1 MEQTVTAKI
10 QIKTD
15 KQTLELL
22 EKSMSVYMQACNFV
36 AEYVDNTHQLK
47 QIPLQK
53 AVYEDLRN
61 NFGLMSQM
69 ACNVPR
75 TVIAK
80 FKTAKTNTGKWIK
93 PDFKKPFLAL
103 SFNRDYSI
111 TKDFLSIGTL
121 NGRIKVEYSC
131 KGLEHYFSSLGEKPY
146 QFGGAILFK
155 KKNKLYLGISVT
167 YDVPDVQIEEIN
179 NVVGIDRGIRFIA
192 TTYDSK
198 GKTKF
203 YSGTEIKQKRA
214 KFADVR
220 KQLQVRRTPSA
231 RRRLKNIGNR
241 ENRWMNDV
249 NHCLSKA
256 LVETYPEKTMFV
268 LEDLTNVRS
277 ATEKVR
283 RKDRYVQV
291 SWSYYDLE
299 TKLTYKAER
308 KGQKVIKVDAHYTSQ
323 MCPKCGHTHKSNR
336 DHKNHCFYC
345 RNCGYRSN
353 DDRIGAMNIYQRGLT
368 HIQNYLNE
376 KNNPNNQNGQVCS
389 DGVLS
394 TSPRCNDSSTKKKSK
409 KGRKSK
415 KTVCTT
421 DQLQAHQL

>member
-10 QIKTD
+10 QIKAG
-15 KQTLELL
+15 KQIIDLL
-22 EKSMSVYMQACNFV
+22 KQSMSVYKEACNFV
-36 AEYVDNTHQLK
+36 ADYAYKNHLLH

-53 AVYEDLRN
+53 AVYEELRSSY
-61 NFGLMSQM
+61 GLMSQM

-80 FKTAKTNTGKWIK
+80 FKSNKSNTNKWIK
-93 PDFKKPFLAL
+93 PEFKKPFLAL

-111 TKDFLSIGTL
+111 TKDTLSIGTL
-121 NGRIKVEYSC
+121 VGRVKVKYSC
-131 KGLEHYFSSLGEKPY
+131 KGLENYFSALGEKPY
-146 QFGGAILFK
+146 QFGGATLFE

-167 YDVPDVQIEEIN
+167 YNIPDTQFDEIN
-179 NVVGIDRGIRFIA
+179 NVVGIDRGIRFLV

-203 YSGTEIKQKRA
+203 YSGKEVKQKRA
-214 KFADVR
+214 KYVDLR
-220 KQLQVRRTPSA
+220 KQLQQKQTSSA
-231 RRRLKNIGNR
+231 RRRLKKIGNR

-249 NHCLSKA
+249 SHCLSKA

-299 TKLTYKAER
+299 QKLTYKAEC

-323 MCPKCGHTHKSNR
+323 MCPKCGHTHKLNR
-336 DHKNHCFYC
+336 DHKNHCFCC

-353 DDRIGAMNIYQRGLT
+353 DDRIGAMNIYQRGLAF
-368 HIQNYLNE
+368 IQDYLNE
-376 KNNPNNQNGQVCS
+376 MNNPNNQDGQVCS
-389 DGVLS
+389 DRVQS
-394 TSPRCNDSSTKKKSK
+394 TTLQCNDSSFEKKSK
-409 KGRKSK
+409 KGRRPKSRN
-415 KTVCTT
+415 TT
-421 DQLQAHQL
+421 DQLQAHLL

>member
-10 QIKTD
+10 QIKAD
-15 KQTLELL
+15 KQIIDLL
-22 EKSMSVYMQACNFV
+22 KQSMSVYREACNFV
-36 AEYVDNTHQLK
+36 ANYAYENHLLH

-53 AVYEDLRN
+53 AVYEELRSSY
-61 NFGLMSQM
+61 GLMSQM

-80 FKTAKTNTGKWIK
+80 FKSNKSNTNKWIK
-93 PDFKKPFLAL
+93 PEFKKPFLAL

-111 TKDFLSIGTL
+111 TKDTLSIGTL
-121 NGRIKVEYSC
+121 DGRVKVKYSC
-131 KGLEHYFSSLGEKPY
+131 KGLENYFTTLGETPC
-146 QFGGAILFK
+146 QFGGATLFE

-167 YDVPDVQIEEIN
+167 YNIPDTQIEEIN
-179 NVVGIDRGIRFIA
+179 NVVGIDRGIRFLA

-203 YSGTEIKQKRA
+203 YSGKEVKQKRA
-214 KFADVR
+214 KFADIR
-220 KQLQVRRTPSA
+220 KQLQQKQTYSA
-231 RRRLKNIGNR
+231 RRRLKKIGNR

-291 SWSYYDLE
+291 SWAYYDLE
-299 TKLTYKAER
+299 TKLKYKAER
-308 KGQKVIKVDAHYTSQ
+308 KGQKVIKVNAHYTSQ
-323 MCPKCGHTHKSNR
+323 MCPKCGHIHKLNR
-336 DHKNHCFYC
+336 DHKNHCFCC
-345 RNCGYRSN
+345 RNCGYKSN
-353 DDRIGAMNIYQRGLT
+353 DDRIGAMIIYQRGLAF
-368 HIQNYLNE
+368 IQDYMNNV
-376 KNNPNNQNGQVCS
+376 NNPNNQDGQVCS
-389 DGVLS
+389 DRVQS
-394 TSPRCNDSSTKKKSK
+394 TTPRCNDSSTEKKSK
-409 KGRKSK
+409 KGRRPKSRN
-415 KTVCTT
+415 TT
-421 DQLQAHQL
+421 DQLQAHLL